1 MKMSIQRLSTFLI
14 ILTVLFSCSSDDDET
29 ATVPDSFLAIGAWN
43 LTAVNISIAQ
53 DVNEDGTSSTNLI
66 DELPCLSG
74 LLTISSNNTWSATIV
89 DLNSTPITGDL
100 YIINCGSTLSFSG
113 NWSNTGN
120 TLSLNSSEFQDFTL
134 SGDTLTENR
143 GENLPGFLSLVY
155 TKQ

>member
-1 MKMSIQRLSTFLI
+1 MAVQKWSTFFI
-14 ILTVLFSCSSDDDET
+14 ILMVLFSCSSDDGGT
-29 ATVPDSFLAIGAWN
+29 PVVPESFLAIGAWD
-43 LTAVNISIAQ
+43 LTAVNINLAQ

-74 LLTISSNNTWSATIV
+74 LLTINSNNTWTARITDVSV
-89 DLNSTPITGDL
+89 TPVTGEL
-100 YIINCGSTLSFSG
+100 YIIDCGNTLSFSG

-120 TLSLNSSEFQDFTL
+120 TLSLNSSDFQDFTL

-143 GENLPGFLSLVY
+143 GENLPGFLNFVY

>member
-1 MKMSIQRLSTFLI
+1 MAVQKWSTLFI
-14 ILTVLFSCSSDDDET
+14 ILMVLFSCSSDDGGT
-29 ATVPDSFLAIGAWN
+29 PVVPESFLAIGAWD
-43 LTAVNISIAQ
+43 LTAVNINLAQ

-74 LLTISSNNTWSATIV
+74 LLTINSNNTWTARITDVSV
-89 DLNSTPITGDL
+89 TPVTGEL
-100 YIINCGSTLSFSG
+100 YIIDCGNTLSFSG

-120 TLSLNSSEFQDFTL
+120 TLSLNSSDFQDFTL

-143 GENLPGFLSLVY
+143 GENLPGFLNFVY

>member
-1 MKMSIQRLSTFLI
+1 MAVQKWSTFFI
-14 ILTVLFSCSSDDDET
+14 ILMVLFSCSSDDGGT
-29 ATVPDSFLAIGAWN
+29 PVVPESFLAIGAWD
-43 LTAVNISIAQ
+43 LTAVNINLAQ

-74 LLTISSNNTWSATIV
+74 LLTINSNNTWTARITDVSV
-89 DLNSTPITGDL
+89 TPVTGDL
-100 YIINCGSTLSFSG
+100 YIIDCGNTLSFSG

-120 TLSLNSSEFQDFTL
+120 TLSLNSSDFQDFTL

-143 GENLPGFLSLVY
+143 GENLPGFLNFVY